1 MNNKVPY
8 QRLMFFKEQI
18 GLDQLMLDTLHKH
31 AQLFTARGRDFA
43 AFFQDTFSKIEQT
56 SPYLE
61 VQDYPG
67 QLQQVWMNW
76 FKNLFSSEIDHRF
89 LDRMWRSGQTHVR
102 INLDHRFVNL
112 GYCLARS
119 FCRDVVQKD
128 VPGPERAA
136 VLEAV
141 EKIFDLC
148 LLIETDAFITSSS
161 QCDSEVIKGITHQIR
176 NPVMVIGASM
186 IRLMRRQ
193 GVTHEN
199 ASETF
204 ETVLAESRRM
214 EKMVTDVSVYNEV
227 FHSASKWSGILLHE
241 CLEKVVSRCQ
251 QAYQVSGL
259 DLQAG
264 FAQKDIKV
272 LGHPDEILLLF
283 QHLLENAFEALDPAR
298 PVISIQT
305 SRDPGTS
312 RFVLVEIFN
321 TGRLASAGDTQNLFT
336 PFYSTRAMGTG
347 MGLPIARAVVQK
359 IKGRVSLAS
368 VPDGVVCMVTLPRA
382 DSS

>member
-1 MNNKVPY
+1 
-8 QRLMFFKEQI
+8 MFFKEQI
-18 GLDQLMLDTLHKH
+18 GLDRLMLETLHRH
-31 AQLFTARGRDFA
+31 AGIFAARSKDFA
-43 AFFQDTFSKIEQT
+43 AFFENTFNRIEQT

-67 QLQQVWMNW
+67 QLQQVWMKW
-76 FKNLFSSEIDHRF
+76 FKNLFSSDIDHAF
-89 LDRMWRSGQTHVR
+89 LDRMWRSGLTHVR

-112 GYCLARS
+112 GYCLAKR
-119 FCRDVVQKD
+119 FCRDIVEES
-128 VPGPERAA
+128 VPRQDKAA
-136 VLEAV
+136 VLEAF
-141 EKIFDLC
+141 EKILDLC
-148 LLIETDAFITSSS
+148 LLIESDAFITSTS

-186 IRLMRRQ
+186 IRLMRRR
-193 GVTHEN
+193 GVSDEN

-214 EKMVTDVSVYNEV
+214 EKMVTDVSAYNEV
-227 FHSASKWSGILLHE
+227 FHSSSKWSHLLLHE
-241 CLEKVVSRCQ
+241 YLEKAVNHCRKL
-251 QAYQVSGL
+251 YTVSGL
-259 DLQAG
+259 DLQTG

-272 LGHPDEILLLF
+272 LGNPDEILLLF
-283 QHLLENAFEALDPAR
+283 QHLLENSFEAVDPAN

-305 SRDPGTS
+305 SRDPGAS

-321 TGRLASAGDTQNLFT
+321 SGKLASAGETQTLFT

-368 VPDGVVCMVTLPRA
+368 LPDGVVCMVTLPRA
-382 DSS
+382 DSR